1 MNIPRWSIAGLA
13 LLMVTWSLEAQPLL
27 VSDTSPQPVV
37 LTLEEAIQIALVQN
51 RTLQRIRLDVDHARA
66 QVREAWGQVLPQVNL
81 SADYARNLK
90 TPNPFAGSAAG
101 RFFQSLGFLD
111 WLAYNERARTDDN
124 PDTEPISFG
133 EFVERQQ
140 RGLQEAGIRP
150 RVGDNPF
157 AVDNRFTA
165 GLTIEQTLFSK
176 TAFAAIKGAEIL
188 KEINQRGA
196 TRQEQLLIDQVR
208 RAFYGALLAQ
218 EQARVMAQ
226 SVERTRE
233 TWQETIRRVA
243 QGVAPKFQR
252 LSVEV
257 ELANLESQLIQAQN
271 QAAQMLDQLKLLLGI
286 PIEQPIQLRGTLAVT
301 DPGRYQ
307 QISLDE
313 AVSLALERR
322 PDLEQLRLQVRLR
335 EIDRELARAARYPRL
350 SAFASFSYIGNVPD
364 YRTIVLSDPNDP
376 FKFSQRT
383 NDFFSRDYWNPSV
396 NIGLR
401 LTWNL
406 FSGFQ
411 TSARVQQRQIAV
423 KQAELQYLQQLE
435 QVRLEVLQAL
445 RDLEAARKRLV
456 SQERNVERAE
466 LNYEHARIR
475 LREGVASPLEER
487 EASQQLD
494 QSRLNYLQ
502 AVYDYLTAQSAFEA
516 AVGLIAPPGEEDRLM
531 LTLHN
536 KTR

>member
-1 MNIPRWSIAGLA
+1 MSRWKIIGL
-13 LLMVTWSLEAQPLL
+13 LLLLAPGVGAQPLL
-27 VSDTSPQPVV
+27 EPKPSEQPVV

-51 RTLQRIRLDVDHARA
+51 RALQRARLDVENAGA

-81 SADYARNLK
+81 SADYTRNLK
-90 TPNPFAGSAAG
+90 SPNPFAGSSAG
-101 RFFQSLGFLD
+101 SLFNSLGFVD
-111 WLAYNERARTDDN
+111 WLAYNERARTDDD
-124 PDTEPISFG
+124 PETEPISFG
-133 EFVERQQ
+133 EFVDRQQ
-140 RGLQEAGIRP
+140 QGLQEAGIRL
-150 RVGDNPF
+150 RTGDNPF

-188 KEINQRGA
+188 KEINRRGA

-218 EQARVMAQ
+218 EQVRVMAQ

-233 TWQETIRRVA
+233 TLQETIRRVA
-243 QGVAPKFQR
+243 QGVAPQFQR
-252 LSVEV
+252 LSAEV
-257 ELANLESQLIQAQN
+257 ELANLETQLIQAQN
-271 QAAQMLDQLKLLLGI
+271 QAAQALDQFKLLLGI
-286 PIEQPIQLRGTLAVT
+286 PIEQPVRLRGTLTVT
-301 DPGRYQ
+301 DPGRYHQ
-307 QISLDE
+307 VALDD
-313 AVSLALERR
+313 AVALALERR
-322 PDLEQLRLQVRLR
+322 PDLEQLRLQVKLR
-335 EIDRELARAARYPRL
+335 EVDRELAKAARYPRL

-383 NDFFSRDYWNPSV
+383 NDFFSSDYWDPSV
-396 NIGLR
+396 NVGLR
-401 LTWNL
+401 LTWTI

-423 KQAELQYLQQLE
+423 KQAELQYLEQLE
-435 QVRLEVLQAL
+435 QVRLEVLQAM

-502 AVYDYLTAQSAFEA
+502 AVYDYLAAQSAFEA
-516 AVGLIAPPGEEDRLM
+516 AVGLIASPGQEDRIT
-531 LTLHN
+531 LTLRN
-536 KTR
+536 ESR

>member
-1 MNIPRWSIAGLA
+1 MSRWKIIGL
-13 LLMVTWSLEAQPLL
+13 LLLLAPGVGAQPLL
-27 VSDTSPQPVV
+27 APKSSEQPVV

-51 RTLQRIRLDVDHARA
+51 RTLQRARLDVENASA

-101 RFFQSLGFLD
+101 NFFRSLGFLD
-111 WLAYNERARTDDN
+111 WLAYNEQARTDDN
-124 PDTEPISFG
+124 PETEPISFG
-133 EFVERQQ
+133 EFVARQQ
-140 RGLQEAGIRP
+140 QALQAAGIRL
-150 RVGDNPF
+150 RTGDNPF

-165 GLTIEQTLFSK
+165 GITIEQTLFSK

-188 KEINQRGA
+188 KEINRRGV

-218 EQARVMAQ
+218 EQVRVMTQ
-226 SVERTRE
+226 SVKRTRE
-233 TWQETIRRVA
+233 TLQETIRRVA
-243 QGVAPKFQR
+243 RGVAPRFQR
-252 LSVEV
+252 LSAEV
-257 ELANLESQLIQAQN
+257 ELANLETQLIQAQN
-271 QAAQMLDQLKLLLGI
+271 QAAQALDQLKLLLGI
-286 PIEQPIQLRGTLAVT
+286 PIEQPVQLRGTLTVT
-301 DPGRYQ
+301 APGRYQ
-307 QISLDE
+307 QIALDD
-313 AVSLALERR
+313 AVALALERR
-322 PDLEQLRLQVRLR
+322 PDLEQLRLQVKLR
-335 EIDRELARAARYPRL
+335 EVDRELAKAARYPRL

-383 NDFFSRDYWNPSV
+383 NDFFSSDYWNPSV
-396 NIGLR
+396 NVGLR
-401 LTWNL
+401 LTWMI

-423 KQAELQYLQQLE
+423 KQAELQYLEQLE
-435 QVRLEVLQAL
+435 QVRLEVLQAM

-502 AVYDYLTAQSAFEA
+502 AVYDYLVAQSAFEA
-516 AVGLIAPPGEEDRLM
+516 AVGLIAPPGQEDRIT
-531 LTLHN
+531 LTLRN
-536 KTR
+536 EAR

>member
-1 MNIPRWSIAGLA
+1 MSIRC
-13 LLMVTWSLEAQPLL
+13 WLL
-27 VSDTSPQPVV
+27 VGLGWIVAAGDVPAQSVQRSASSPQPII
-37 LTLEEAIQIALVQN
+37 LTLEEAIQIALIQN
-51 RTLQRIRLDVDHARA
+51 RALQSARLDVANARA

-81 SADYARNLK
+81 SADYTRNLK

-101 RFFQSLGFLD
+101 NLFQSLGFLD

-124 PDTEPISFG
+124 PETEPISFG

-140 RGLQEAGIRP
+140 QALAEAGIRP
-150 RVGDNPF
+150 RAGDNPF

-176 TAFAAIKGAEIL
+176 TAFAAIKGAKIL
-188 KEINQRGA
+188 QEINRRGA

-218 EQARVMAQ
+218 EQVRVMAQ
-226 SVERTRE
+226 SVARTRE
-233 TWQETIRRVA
+233 TLQETIRRVA
-243 QGVAPKFQR
+243 QGVAPQFQR

-257 ELANLESQLIQAQN
+257 ELANLETQLIQAQN
-271 QAAQMLDQLKLLLGI
+271 QAAQTLDQLKLLLGI
-286 PIEQPIQLRGTLAVT
+286 PLDQPIQLRGVLAVT

-307 QISLDE
+307 QIALDE
-313 AVSLALERR
+313 AVALALERR
-322 PDLEQLRLQVRLR
+322 PDLEQLRLQIKLR
-335 EIDRELARAARYPRL
+335 EVDRELAKAARYPRL

-364 YRTIVLSDPNDP
+364 YRTVILSDPNDP
-376 FKFSQRT
+376 FKFSRRT
-383 NDFFSRDYWNPSV
+383 NDFFSSAYWNPSV
-396 NIGLR
+396 NIGVR
-401 LTWNL
+401 LTWTL

-411 TSARVQQRQIAV
+411 TAARVQQRQIAV
-423 KQAELQYLQQLE
+423 KQAELQYLHQLD

-456 SQERNVERAE
+456 SQARNVERAE
-466 LNYEHARIR
+466 LNYTHARIR

-502 AVYDYLTAQSAFEA
+502 AVYDYLTAQSAFET
-516 AVGLIAPPGEEDRLM
+516 AVGLIAPPGQEARVS
-531 LTLHN
+531 LTLRHES
-536 KTR
+536 R

>member
-1 MNIPRWSIAGLA
+1 MSLRWKIIGL
-13 LLMVTWSLEAQPLL
+13 LLLLAPGVGAQPVLRPEP
-27 VSDTSPQPVV
+27 SRQPVV

-51 RTLQRIRLDVDHARA
+51 RALRSVRLDVENASA

-81 SADYARNLK
+81 SADYTRNLK
-90 TPNPFAGSAAG
+90 SPNPFAGSSAG
-101 RFFQSLGFLD
+101 SLFNSLGFVD
-111 WLAYNERARTDDN
+111 WLAYNERARTDDD
-124 PDTEPISFG
+124 PETEPISFG

-140 RGLQEAGIRP
+140 QGLEEAGIRL
-150 RVGDNPF
+150 RTGDNPF

-165 GLTIEQTLFSK
+165 GITIEQTLFSK

-188 KEINQRGA
+188 KEINRRGA
-196 TRQEQLLIDQVR
+196 TRQEQLLIDQVQ
-208 RAFYGALLAQ
+208 RAFYGALLTQ
-218 EQARVMAQ
+218 EQVRVVAQ

-233 TWQETIRRVA
+233 TLQETIRRVA
-243 QGVAPKFQR
+243 QGVAPQFQR
-252 LSVEV
+252 LSAEV
-257 ELANLESQLIQAQN
+257 ELANLETQLIQAQN
-271 QAAQMLDQLKLLLGI
+271 QAAQALDQFKLLLGI
-286 PIEQPIQLRGTLAVT
+286 PIEQVVQLRGTLDVT

-307 QISLDE
+307 QVALDD
-313 AVSLALERR
+313 AVALALERR
-322 PDLEQLRLQVRLR
+322 PDLEQLRLQVKLR
-335 EIDRELARAARYPRL
+335 EVDRALAKAARYPRL
-350 SAFASFSYIGNVPD
+350 SAFASLSYIGNVPD
-364 YRTIVLSDPNDP
+364 YRTIVRSDPNDP

-383 NDFFSRDYWNPSV
+383 NDFFSSDYWNPSV
-396 NIGLR
+396 NVGLR
-401 LTWNL
+401 LTWTI

-435 QVRLEVLQAL
+435 QVRLEVLQAM
-445 RDLEAARKRLV
+445 RDLEAARKRLI

-502 AVYDYLTAQSAFEA
+502 AVYDYLVAQSAFET
-516 AVGLIAPPGEEDRLM
+516 AVGLIAPPGQEDRVT
-531 LTLHN
+531 LTLRN
-536 KTR
+536 ESR